1 MAGINFIGSYSGIDQ
16 TSIDKL
22 MEAEKLPLVQLANK
36 KTNLTAKQ
44 NAWKDINTRL
54 NSLNSKISALTK
66 SDTINAKSS
75 TSTDESIVSI
85 TASRN
90 TAVGN
95 YKIHVERLAT
105 STSVLSGKISLPEGG
120 ITKTLNI
127 SGTFTITN
135 SDGKGAEITVGTE
148 DSLSKI
154 TSKIND
160 ASKDTGISAAIIN
173 DQLYLT
179 DSKTGNRTIALS
191 EPDSENSIL
200 GKLGLTGDTGKTIE
214 EGTTAKF
221 TINGVTVERDSNEV
235 KDVLEYTT
243 INLHKTHK
251 TGENDTVK
259 VALDTSKLTSAVQ
272 EFVDQY
278 NSTMTF
284 IEDTLAAGDPKVP
297 GTGGT
302 LAGDST
308 LMRLHSSLRN
318 LVTSAVGN
326 GNTSIKDISELGV
339 TTIDKFGKLQFDS
352 SKLTEAL
359 GKDPQ
364 NVANFF
370 SSKDS
375 KGEEIGFGIRLN
387 DHINSYI
394 TSDKGIIKGKTE
406 SLGKTLDDL
415 TKQIDRFNLRMEK
428 KQAQYIK
435 MFTALDV
442 AMMEAESQM
451 SWLVGQIDA
460 MNVSRK

>member
-22 MEAEKLPLVQLANK
+22 MEAEKLPLVQLSNK

-54 NSLNSKISALTK
+54 NSLNSKLSALTK
-66 SDTINAKSS
+66 TDTLNAKSS
-75 TSTDESIVSI
+75 TSTNENTVSI
-85 TASRN
+85 TASKN
-90 TAVGN
+90 TSVGD

-120 ITKTLNI
+120 ITKALDI
-127 SGTFTITN
+127 SGTFTIKN
-135 SDGKGAEITVGTE
+135 SDDKSVDITIEAG

-160 ASKDTGISAAIIN
+160 ASKDTGISATIID

-179 DSKTGNRTIALS
+179 DAKTGNRAITLS
-191 EPDSENSIL
+191 EAEGSTVL
-200 GKLGLTGDTGKTIE
+200 GKLGLTTEAGKKVE

-221 TINGVTVERDSNEV
+221 TINGVSVERNSNEV
-235 KDVLEYTT
+235 KDVLQYTT
-243 INLHKTHK
+243 IHLKNTHEEGK
-251 TGENDTVK
+251 HDTVK
-259 VALDTSKLTSAVQ
+259 VSLDTSKLSGAIQ
-272 EFVDQY
+272 DFVDQY

-284 IEDTLAAGDPKVP
+284 IEDKLAAGDPKIP
-297 GTGGT
+297 GSGGT

-318 LVTSAVGN
+318 LVTSTIGN
-326 GNTSIKDISELGV
+326 ENTTIKDISELGV

-359 GKDPQ
+359 EKDPQ

-370 SSKDS
+370 NSKDS
-375 KGEEIGFGIRLN
+375 KGEESGFGVRLN
-387 DHINSYI
+387 DYINSYI

-406 SLGKTLDDL
+406 SLEKTLEDL
-415 TKQIDRFNLRMEK
+415 NDQIDRFNLRMEK

-460 MNVSRK
+460 MNVSKK